1 MEQIHSLLKRQLRR
15 HFGDQFNIPQEWQGF
30 IDSVNDAYW
39 ESDSDRGMLEHS
51 LELSSYELLQANS
64 EMRAIFLAI
73 PDLLFRLDAEG
84 KILNYKAGA
93 TTDLF
98 LHPKELLGK
107 RIQDVPLK
115 HVSDKFHEAIQ
126 QVQNSKTI
134 INFEYSL
141 SIQDQPLFFE
151 ARLVPLPEDQIVII
165 IRNITERKQAEEA
178 LHKREEAQRF
188 FSERLTRVL
197 KTINEL
203 SKIESYDEFCR
214 RSVELALERLG
225 FDRVGLCFLSEDRQT
240 LFGVYG
246 TDEEGHLRNEKHLKR
261 PIKDTPTV
269 ELLLKGQESV
279 LFFKEEVLYNDQI
292 HQVGIGDHAV
302 TRLWNGENII
312 GIYAVDNLIRQT
324 AITDEDLKI
333 LDIYGTSMG
342 HLFTLKRAEEDL
354 FNSQQMLRMVLDT
367 IPQRV
372 FWKDRELFFVGCNK
386 PLALD
391 CGYSDPNELI
401 GKTDYETASAKA
413 AEFYR
418 TDDRQV
424 IETGQ
429 PKLNYEESQIKPDG
443 SLGWLRTSKLPLRD
457 KVGRV
462 IGVLG
467 TYEDITEQ
475 KRAMEALTL
484 LSHTVKSIGESISIT
499 DLRNN
504 ILFVNEA
511 FLKTYG
517 YTEQEII
524 GKSISIVTY
533 DPVINDQEVLR
544 ETIKGGW
551 QGELMNRKKDG
562 TVFSIFLSTSIVNDE
577 RGQPIGLVGVATD
590 ITKHKHAEEALQE
603 SNDKLRNIVENS
615 TNLFYS
621 RNTDQVF
628 TYLSPQVKNI
638 LDCEPEEALVNFT
651 NFMTINS
658 INKLGCDL
666 ANKAVQTGARQETYE
681 LELMSRKG
689 RRVWVEMQEA
699 PVVKNGKTISIVGA
713 ATDITE
719 RRWAERAL
727 QVSEKKYRDIVTWA
741 PIGIYQSTLA
751 GKLLSCNSSI
761 AELLGYDNVNELV
774 GCNMGQAVYFDD
786 KDRERFIA
794 KDNTT
799 EKKATFSHE
808 TRWKTKNGSIIWVLM
823 TVHDVRDKS
832 SEILYYEGFVFDIT
846 ERKHAEES
854 LRESEERY
862 RLLVENSTDIVTE
875 ISGEDKYLYVSPNVK
890 SILDFEPMDL
900 VGTEVLSRVYGK
912 DKAVIGEILSKLGGS
927 ATYRYRDRMGGW
939 HWFES
944 SGRVYYTSSGEQ
956 RMVMVS
962 RDITQRRKAE
972 QELEL
977 SRKQL
982 QHFTEHLEHVLEE
995 ERKRISRELH
1005 DELGQ
1010 LLTIL
1015 KFDISWLR
1023 LEGIKSDSETI
1034 AKIDGMLESVN
1045 EALASVK
1052 RIAKEIRPPQLDA
1065 LGLVGAIQWDIDQT
1079 EKKTGLKGIVSVEP
1093 ADFEIK
1099 GQISTVLYRV
1109 FREALTN
1116 ILRHA
1121 QAEQIFI
1128 RLSQRLDS
1136 VILTIRDD
1144 GRGITKKELKGTSS
1158 LGLVGIRERI
1168 RMVGGTLVI
1177 EGKTG
1182 SGTLLSIEVP
1192 LKKKNGE
1199 SKS

>member
-1 MEQIHSLLKRQLRR
+1 MEQIHSLLERQLRQ
-15 HFGDQFNIPQEWQGF
+15 HFGDQFSVPEDWQGF

-39 ESDSDRGMLEHS
+39 ESETDRGMLERS
-51 LELSSYELLQANS
+51 LELSSHELLQANS
-64 EMRAIFLAI
+64 EMRAIFSAI
-73 PDLLFRLDAEG
+73 PDLLFRLDVEG
-84 KILNYKAGA
+84 RILNYKAGA

-98 LHPKELLGK
+98 LHPKDLLGK
-107 RIQDVPLK
+107 RIQDVPLR
-115 HVSDKFHEAIQ
+115 HVSEKFREAIQ
-126 QVQNSKTI
+126 QVQKLKTI

-141 SIQDQPLFFE
+141 SIQNQPLFFE
-151 ARLVPLPEDQIVII
+151 ARLVPLPEDQIVVI
-165 IRNITERKQAEEA
+165 IRNITERKQAEET
-178 LHKREEAQRF
+178 LKRERNLF
-188 FSERLTRVL
+188 RVL
-197 KTINEL
+197 IDNLPDAIYVKDTECRKTIANVADVRHMGIQSEAEVIGKSDFDFYPKDIAGGFYADDL
-203 SKIESYDEFCR
+203 SVIQSG
-214 RSVELALERLG
+214 RSVL
-225 FDRVGLCFLSEDRQT
+225 
-240 LFGVYG
+240 
-246 TDEEGHLRNEKHLKR
+246 N
-261 PIKDTPTV
+261 
-269 ELLLKGQESV
+269 
-279 LFFKEEVLYNDQI
+279 KEEFFFDKDNKKHWLVTFKLPMRDEQGRI
-292 HQVGIGDHAV
+292 IGLVGIG
-302 TRLWNGENII
+302 RE
-312 GIYAVDNLIRQT
+312 
-324 AITDEDLKI
+324 ITEQ
-333 LDIYGTSMG
+333 
-342 HLFTLKRAEEDL
+342 KRAMDEL

-372 FWKDRELFFVGCNK
+372 FWKDRDLFFVGCNK

-391 CGYSDPNELI
+391 CGYSDPSQLI
-401 GKTDYETASAKA
+401 GKTDYETASAKTA
-413 AEFYR
+413 DRFRA
-418 TDDRQV
+418 DDRQV

-429 PKLNYEESQIKPDG
+429 PKLNYEESQIRPDG
-443 SLGWLRTSKLPLRD
+443 SQGWLRTSKVPLRD
-457 KVGRV
+457 KEGKV

-499 DLRNN
+499 DLHNN

-524 GKSISIVTY
+524 GKPISIVAN

-551 QGELMNRKKDG
+551 QGELVNRKKDG
-562 TVFSIFLSTSIVNDE
+562 TVLSIFLSTSIVNDE
-577 RGQPIGLVGVATD
+577 RNQPIGLVGVATD
-590 ITKHKHAEEALQE
+590 ITEHKRAEEALQE

-628 TYLSPQVKNI
+628 TYLSPQAKDI

-651 NFMTINS
+651 NFMTNNS

-666 ANKAVQTGARQETYE
+666 ANKAVLTGARQETYE

-689 RRVWVEMQEA
+689 RRVWVEIQEA
-699 PVVKNGKTISIVGA
+699 PVVKDGTTISIVGA

-761 AELLGYDNVNELV
+761 AEMLGYDSANELV
-774 GCNMGQAVYFDD
+774 GCNMGQAIYYDD

-794 KDNTT
+794 KDNSS
-799 EKKATFSHE
+799 EKKVTFSHE
-808 TRWKTKNGSIIWVLM
+808 TRWKTKNGSIVWVLM

-1023 LEGIKSDSETI
+1023 LEGGKSDSDTQ
-1034 AKIDGMLESVN
+1034 AKIDGMMESVN

-1065 LGLVGAIQWDIDQT
+1065 LGLVGAIQWDIDQA
-1079 EKKTGLKGIVSVEP
+1079 EKKTGLRGTVSFEP

-1121 QAEQIFI
+1121 HAEQIFV
-1128 RLSQRLDS
+1128 RLSQRMGS

-1168 RMVGGTLVI
+1168 RMVGGTLTI

-1182 SGTLLSIEVP
+1182 SGTMLSMEVP
-1192 LKKKNGE
+1192 LKKKNGDRI
-1199 SKS
+1199 S